1 MSFTGCPGILRLFA
15 HQLAS
20 LDLGHNHTTTEPTEL
35 TEPTQPTHPH
45 NAHHTPHTHTTH
57 TTQHT
62 PHNTQHT
69 AHTTQHTRHSTHH
82 TAHTHTH
89 KTHTTHHTTQNTH
102 NTHTHNTHT
111 HKTHTHKTHTH
122 THNTHTQNTHKTH
135 TQHTHT
141 HKTHTKHTHNTH
153 THGDK
158 RVNSHW
164 LPCPKILCM
173 VTKLWPMSQG
183 ASHLERSDLKLFED
197 RGFRVLRV
205 HDVTSSIVDTSCNNL
220 PRYSTRRYVF
230 LPDDIELRWR
240 ELCQRTSRP
249 LHKTHSPSV
258 FYTKCPA
265 KPQRLSKT
273 LSLESGCT
281 HTRPSVRGD
290 GPKHAVLPTTGK

>member
-1 MSFTGCPGILRLFA
+1 MLSTVVAHGPMGKHVQHCRGQVRGLSSHAGGGENRHEGAVGISLAEWHLSPLRSTVVQCLY
-15 HQLAS
+15 LAS
-20 LDLGHNHTTTEPTEL
+20 SVSNTRNPLRAAAYPNTPLVSLTRRQAYLSMERRTQDCWLEARATLFLDFKACVAVRRQAETLK
-35 TEPTQPTHPH
+35 HP
-45 NAHHTPHTHTTH
+45 
-57 TTQHT
+57 
-62 PHNTQHT
+62 
-69 AHTTQHTRHSTHH
+69 S
-82 TAHTHTH
+82 
-89 KTHTTHHTTQNTH
+89 
-102 NTHTHNTHT
+102 
-111 HKTHTHKTHTH
+111 
-122 THNTHTQNTHKTH
+122 
-135 TQHTHT
+135 
-141 HKTHTKHTHNTH
+141 

>member
-1 MSFTGCPGILRLFA
+1 MY
-15 HQLAS
+15 
-20 LDLGHNHTTTEPTEL
+20 
-35 TEPTQPTHPH
+35 PTHPIDPMH
-45 NAHHTPHTHTTH
+45 PNNPV
-57 TTQHT
+57 
-62 PHNTQHT
+62 PINPG
-69 AHTTQHTRHSTHH
+69 SP
-82 TAHTHTH
+82 
-89 KTHTTHHTTQNTH
+89 NTH
-102 NTHTHNTHT
+102 
-111 HKTHTHKTHTH
+111 
-122 THNTHTQNTHKTH
+122 
-135 TQHTHT
+135 
-141 HKTHTKHTHNTH
+141 TH

-265 KPQRLSKT
+265 KP
-273 LSLESGCT
+273 
-281 HTRPSVRGD
+281 
-290 GPKHAVLPTTGK
+290 

>member
-1 MSFTGCPGILRLFA
+1 MLQDVYNHHCRYVNSASGVDFTTIGQCLRWQETDQGAPAPCLFTNPHVQRCA
-15 HQLAS
+15 
-20 LDLGHNHTTTEPTEL
+20 
-35 TEPTQPTHPH
+35 TH
-45 NAHHTPHTHTTH
+45 
-57 TTQHT
+57 
-62 PHNTQHT
+62 
-69 AHTTQHTRHSTHH
+69 
-82 TAHTHTH
+82 
-89 KTHTTHHTTQNTH
+89 
-102 NTHTHNTHT
+102 
-111 HKTHTHKTHTH
+111 
-122 THNTHTQNTHKTH
+122 
-135 TQHTHT
+135 
-141 HKTHTKHTHNTH
+141 TH

-265 KPQRLSKT
+265 KP
-273 LSLESGCT
+273 
-281 HTRPSVRGD
+281 
-290 GPKHAVLPTTGK
+290 